1 MEVGH
6 VTYTTGQARTKN
18 LKTYSLV
25 LFSILPLKEKVYAG
39 SPIKVPALG
48 QSIPKVSM

>member
-1 MEVGH
+1 VDVGR

-25 LFSILPLKEKVYAG
+25 LFSIRPLKEKVYAG

>member
-18 LKTYSLV
+18 LKTYSLI
-25 LFSILPLKEKVYAG
+25 LFSILPLKEKV
-39 SPIKVPALG
+39 
-48 QSIPKVSM
+48 